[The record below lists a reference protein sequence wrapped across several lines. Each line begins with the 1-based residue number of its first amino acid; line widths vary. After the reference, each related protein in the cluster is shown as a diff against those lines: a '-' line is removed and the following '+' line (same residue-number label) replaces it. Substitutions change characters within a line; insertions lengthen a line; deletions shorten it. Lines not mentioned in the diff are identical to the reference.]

1 MDLTSALVT
10 IEVPGDHQPDFFN
23 LPEFNPTVW
32 TDSKLRSFLDSH
44 GIKYQPTKKP
54 KYDGGIQYDLSVC
67 PKCGQSEGNPAVWR
81 QDGVPQ
87 FKCFRAK
94 AGCDQFTFADLQAF
108 LHRPA
113 LNRVNAGELVE
124 KYLRPRSVVIHRLI
138 RHGDVV
144 NVIGGPKARKSFL
157 VMQLALCIASGT
169 PFLGWK
175 TVQGR
180 VLLID
185 NELRGDDLA
194 YRLTAMA
201 KALDLH
207 WEDVAGYIDIM
218 PLRGKLADLTT
229 IRDEL
234 CGLPPD
240 TYSLVIIDALYK
252 ALPAGVDE
260 NSNSNITQMYVLLD
274 QTAEKHNCAMTV
286 VHHTSKGSQQG
297 KSVSDMGSGAGAQ
310 SRSADVHIVL
320 REHEDKDTV
329 VLQAIVRSQQPIEPL
344 CLTFAYPL
352 WQAAPG
358 KDPNN
363 VAVSKRPAVTLD
375 AFLNTLP
382 LEPEPK
388 LEVLAATK
396 QALKVSRTELLAL
409 VAESTKR
416 GLIEVTK
423 PSNKKLPHTIRRIMQ
438 QEKAA

>member
-1 MDLTSALVT
+1 MDLTSALVSIDT
-10 IEVPGDHQPDFFN
+10 HQDYFDR
-23 LPEFNPTVW
+23 PEFNPDVW
-32 TDSKLRSFLDSH
+32 PDAKLRTFLDSH
-44 GIKYQPTKKP
+44 GIEYDTAKKP
-54 KYDGGIQYDLSVC
+54 KYDGGIQYNLKTC
-67 PKCGQSEGNPAVWR
+67 PRCKQSEGNPAVWR
-81 QDGVPQ
+81 LDGVPH

-94 AGCDQFTFADLQAF
+94 SGCDQFTFADLQSLF
-108 LHRPA
+108 HRPT
-113 LNRVNAGELVE
+113 LNRINARELVDSC
-124 KYLRPRSVVIHRLI
+124 LRPRGVVVRELI
-138 RHGDVV
+138 RLGDVV

-157 VMQLALCIASGT
+157 VMMLALCIASGT
-169 PFLGWK
+169 DFLGWQ

-201 KALDLH
+201 KAMGLR
-207 WEDVAGYIDIM
+207 WGDVAEYIDIM

-274 QTAEKHNCAMTV
+274 ETAEKHNCATTV

-310 SRSADVHIVL
+310 SRSADCHIVL

-329 VLQAIVRSQQPIEPL
+329 VLQAIVRSQRPVEPV
-344 CLTFAYPL
+344 CLTFEYPL
-352 WQAAPG
+352 WRIAPE
-358 KDPNN
+358 KNPNN
-363 VAVSKRPAVTLD
+363 VAVTKKPAVTLQ
-375 AFLNTLP
+375 AFLDTLP
-382 LEPEPK
+382 DDASPKMDVLE
-388 LEVLAATK
+388 LSK
-396 QALKVSRTELLAL
+396 QTLGVSKCELRAL
-409 VAESTKR
+409 VAEATKR
-416 GLIEVTK
+416 GLVEVDK
-423 PSNKKLPHTIRRIMQ
+423 PSNKNQPHTIRRTGD
-438 QEKAA
+438 KA